1 MSAYVII
8 EKVPSLFPNTSP
20 AKIAKNVCKDTGT
33 VAPPIGTAKNGN
45 QAVTLAPMAIKQTN
59 TAPYVI
65 SIVRKRINEPPFVFL
80 YHKREIAHCQPLFSR
95 GDNQREKS
103 SLH

>member
-1 MSAYVII
+1 GKVRKYGNTSIPINAYVII

-33 VAPPIGTAKNGN
+33 VAPPMGTAKNGN

-65 SIVRKRINEPPFVFL
+65 SIVRKRIKFL
-80 YHKREIAHCQPLFSR
+80 L
-95 GDNQREKS
+95 S
-103 SLH
+103 SFYIIKGNLSYVNR